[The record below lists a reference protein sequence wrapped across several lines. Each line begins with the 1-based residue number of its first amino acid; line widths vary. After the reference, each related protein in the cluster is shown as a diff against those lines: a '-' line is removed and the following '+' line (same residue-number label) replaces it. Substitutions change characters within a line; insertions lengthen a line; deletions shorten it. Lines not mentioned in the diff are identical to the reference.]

1 MIMKKQLVFILT
13 TILSLNCYSQIS
25 FEKGYFIDNNN
36 QKTNCLIRNIDWK
49 NNPKEFEYKISE
61 QTNKNTLTIQSVKEF
76 GIGNVSKYIRFD
88 VDIDRS
94 SNYLNLLSN
103 DKDPKFKN
111 EKLFLKVLIESEAS
125 LFMYKDKNITRYFYQ
140 TSLLNINQLV
150 FKEYKTTENKIKT
163 NNEFRRQ
170 LYNNLKCSDI
180 SMADLKNIDYQKRAL
195 LKFFNKY
202 NSCNNSEFVNFE
214 KKVKSDLFN
223 LNVRPGFN
231 SSSLVINNRYL
242 SPKSKDYG
250 NELTFRI
257 GLEFEI
263 IMKFNKNKW
272 AVIIEPTYQSFK
284 AKDKII
290 TNIINPNVNYKSI
303 ELPVGLRHYLFLNN
317 NSKIFIN
324 GSFIYDIVLHSQVR
338 NLDTASSN
346 NFAMGIG
353 YNYNKKYSVE
363 LRYQTKRNL
372 TKGYVLW
379 NSDYKT
385 ISMIFG
391 YTLF

>member
-36 QKTNCLIRNIDWK
+36 QKTNCLIRNIDWRT
-49 NNPKEFEYKISE
+49 NPIEFEYKISE
-61 QTNKNTLTIQSVKEF
+61 QTKKDTLTIQSVKEF
-76 GIGNVSKYIRFD
+76 GIDNVSKYIRFD

-111 EKLFLKVLIESEAS
+111 EKLFLKVLIEGEAS

-140 TSLLNINQLV
+140 TSLLDINQLV

-242 SPKSKDYG
+242 SPQSKDYG

-257 GLEFEI
+257 GLEFEF

-272 AVIIEPTYQSFK
+272 AVIVEPTYQYFK
-284 AKDKII
+284 AENKAI
-290 TNIINPNVNYKSI
+290 TNLSNTNIDYKSI
-303 ELPVGLRHYLFLNN
+303 ELPIGVRHYLFLNN

-324 GSFIYDIVLHSQVR
+324 GSFIYDFVINSKVR
-338 NLDTASSN
+338 NLDLNTSV
-346 NFAMGIG
+346 NFAMGVG
-353 YNYNKKYSVE
+353 YNYNNTYSLE
-363 LRYQTKRNL
+363 FRYQTNRNL
-372 TKGYVLW
+372 AKNYVLR

-385 ISMIFG
+385 ISLIFG

>member
-61 QTNKNTLTIQSVKEF
+61 QTKKERLTIESVKEF
-76 GIGNVSKYIRFD
+76 GIDNVSKYIRFD

-103 DKDPKFKN
+103 DKEPKFKN
-111 EKLFLKVLIESEAS
+111 EKLFLKVIIEGKAS
-125 LFMYKDKNITRYFYQ
+125 LFKYQDNSITRYFYQ
-140 TSLLNINQLV
+140 TSLLGINQLI
-150 FKEYKTTENKIKT
+150 FKKYKTTENKVRT

-180 SMADLKNIDYQKRAL
+180 SMADLKSIDYSKKAL
-195 LKFFNKY
+195 LKIFKKY
-202 NSCNNSEFVNFE
+202 NNCNNLGFINFE

-223 LNVRPGFN
+223 LNIRPGLN
-231 SSSLVINNRYL
+231 SSSLVVDNNHLIDRRM
-242 SPKSKDYG
+242 DYG
-250 NELTFRI
+250 NELAFRI

-372 TKGYVLW
+372 TKGYVLR

-385 ISMIFG
+385 ISLIFG
-391 YTLF
+391 YTLL

>member
-36 QKTNCLIRNIDWK
+36 QKTNCLIRNIDWRT
-49 NNPKEFEYKISE
+49 NPIEFEYKISE
-61 QTNKNTLTIQSVKEF
+61 QTKKDTLTIQSVKEF
-76 GIGNVSKYIRFD
+76 GIDNVSKYIRFD

-111 EKLFLKVLIESEAS
+111 EKLFLKVLIEGEAS

-140 TSLLNINQLV
+140 TSLLDINQLV

-180 SMADLKNIDYQKRAL
+180 SMADIKNIDYQKRAL

-242 SPKSKDYG
+242 SPQSKDYG

-257 GLEFEI
+257 GLEFEF

-272 AVIIEPTYQSFK
+272 AVIVEPTYQYFK
-284 AKDKII
+284 AENKAI
-290 TNIINPNVNYKSI
+290 TNLSNTNIDYKSI
-303 ELPVGLRHYLFLNN
+303 ELPIGVRHYLFLNN

-324 GSFIYDIVLHSQVR
+324 GSFIYDFVINSKVR
-338 NLDTASSN
+338 NLDLNTSV
-346 NFAMGIG
+346 NFAMGVG
-353 YNYNKKYSVE
+353 YNYNNTYSLE
-363 LRYQTKRNL
+363 FRYQTNRNL
-372 TKGYVLW
+372 AKNYVLR

-385 ISMIFG
+385 ISLIFG